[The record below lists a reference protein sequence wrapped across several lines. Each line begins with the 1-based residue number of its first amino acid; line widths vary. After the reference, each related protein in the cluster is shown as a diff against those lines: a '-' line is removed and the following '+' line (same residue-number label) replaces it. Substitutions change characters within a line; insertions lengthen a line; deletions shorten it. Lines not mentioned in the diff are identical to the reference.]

1 MAGARRSLWLVNGAI
16 ALVVLLAAGGT
27 VVALTASGGSDDAGL
42 RTTPVGRGTVAETVT
57 ASGAVTSARS
67 STLNFAAGGRVEDV
81 RVAVGDRVEAG
92 EVVATLDPE
101 YAEANLEAARAQ
113 RDSARQ
119 QLRDARAAR
128 ERVTTSAAAPTPA
141 AQQPAAPE

>member
-1 MAGARRSLWLVNGAI
+1 MAGARRSLWLVNGLI
-16 ALVVLLAAGGT
+16 VLVVLLAAGGA
-27 VVALTASGGSDDAGL
+27 VVALTASGRSDDQGL

-92 EVVATLDPE
+92 QVVATLDAD
-101 YAEANLEAARAQ
+101 YAEASLDAARAQ
-113 RDSARQ
+113 QASARQ
-119 QLRDARAAR
+119 QLRDARKAR
-128 ERVTTSAAAPTPA
+128 DN
-141 AQQPAAPE
+141 